1 MSKRPIGKF
10 AIALTLALL
19 ANAPAGAGSG
29 FSRQAAVAP
38 ITPVVSGQAS
48 GGLPESMDWLLMLGG
63 FGLLGL
69 LSRRGTPHPLQDPI
83 NL

>member
-1 MSKRPIGKF
+1 MSKSPIGKF

-29 FSRQAAVAP
+29 FSRQAAAASIP
-38 ITPVVSGQAS
+38 AVVSGDVS

-63 FGLLGL
+63 FGLLGV